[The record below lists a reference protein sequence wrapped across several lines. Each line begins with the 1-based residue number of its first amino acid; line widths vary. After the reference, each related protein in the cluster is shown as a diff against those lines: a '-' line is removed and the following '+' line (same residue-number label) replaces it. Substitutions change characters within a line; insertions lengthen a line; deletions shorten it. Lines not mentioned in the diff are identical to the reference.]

1 MLQIAEVSE
10 VAQLTVAGFFSKV
23 AETTTGLLTGAVGVF
38 TGLWESGV
46 PGQVVCSLGF
56 ATMAIG
62 LGCALFRIKKRRH

>member
-1 MLQIAEVSE
+1 MLNIAEAEAVSS
-10 VAQLTVAGFFSKV
+10 LTVPSFFSKV

-56 ATMAIG
+56 
-62 LGCALFRIKKRRH
+62 

>member
-1 MLQIAEVSE
+1 MLNIAEAEAVSS
-10 VAQLTVAGFFSKV
+10 LTVPSFFSKV

-56 ATMAIG
+56 ASMAIG
-62 LGCALFRIKKRRH
+62 LGCAIFKIRKRRH

>member
-1 MLQIAEVSE
+1 MLQIAEVTE
-10 VAQLTVAGFFSKV
+10 VAQLTVASFFSKV

-62 LGCALFRIKKRRH
+62 LGCALFKIKKRRH